1 MNIDTLFE
9 DNNKNHFSYVTMFS
23 KNLNKLLLEYIKEE
37 FKDKVNL
44 IVIDQDKISPEDIE
58 NIRNK
63 SNVCISNDPN
73 LLSVFNNTSSLLY
86 QIVFDYEITE
96 QYSLN
101 IDFFDPL
108 RNNSNKAYK
117 PILNKSVVKD
127 FEWFLNTNRIDY
139 VNY

>member
-1 MNIDTLFE
+1 MNIDTLFK
-9 DNNKNHFSYVTMFS
+9 DNNKNHFSYVTIFS
-23 KNLNKLLLEYIKEE
+23 KNLDKLLLEYIKEE

-44 IVIDQDKISPEDIE
+44 IVVNQDKLSSDDIKNIS
-58 NIRNK
+58 NK
-63 SNVCISNDPN
+63 SNVCISNDPS
-73 LLSVFNNTSSLLY
+73 LLDVFNNTPNLLY

-96 QYSLN
+96 MYSPN

-108 RNNSNKAYK
+108 RNNSNKTYK
-117 PILNKSVVKD
+117 PVLNKSVVKD

>member
-9 DNNKNHFSYVTMFS
+9 DNNKNHFSYVTIFS

-117 PILNKSVVKD
+117 PRLNKSVVKD

>member
-9 DNNKNHFSYVTMFS
+9 DNNKNHFSYVTIFS